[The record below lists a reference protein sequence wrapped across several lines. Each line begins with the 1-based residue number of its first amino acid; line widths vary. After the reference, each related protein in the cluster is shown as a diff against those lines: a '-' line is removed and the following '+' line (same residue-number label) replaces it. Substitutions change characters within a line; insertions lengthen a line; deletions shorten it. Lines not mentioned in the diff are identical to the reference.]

1 MSVLGK
7 DLFDFQRSHTN
18 TKVEFG
24 ASGYWVEMVPEM
36 QPYGTVLTEILNLDV
51 TPFQKLLDRL
61 NTAVHEKNYD
71 DAPRAYMDM
80 QKGFGSLPLY
90 RLYLMDFRYFG
101 DMKIEEFVGEE
112 AREAFAEYVINE
124 EREIPS
130 FMQQQI
136 KDIQLIQE
144 RYAWFLD
151 RVFANAVFEKKKGQR
166 KESLAQLI
174 YSSGYEA
181 FVSGVS
187 LGKDPEVDAPL
198 VRAQYRIRGEREN
211 AEVVEKMYFDR
222 LLDFVYVE
230 LMKGLQKGFVPK
242 RCANC
247 GRWFLQMPGM
257 TYAYCGEPAPGQDG
271 KTCREIGATSSF
283 RSKVQNNDVWKA
295 HQRAYKKY
303 FARTR
308 KGTMSKGVFE
318 VWSRKMET
326 LRDDALKEY
335 DRAKSEEERQRIVD
349 EVTQKL
355 NTLER
360 IEAEDG
366 GSYHP
371 DQAGTY
377 IATYWV
383 VPKDARDSY
392 SVSRKIILTD
402 TEGQAHTEENG
413 GQKQKEDTNSEED
426 SETPVQGILDVEVT
440 VSGEDADAQ
449 AARELEEKIEDGEVM
464 MLSGAENTFRARET
478 VHLEKGETIYYPS
491 YIGNYLTCWFTVNGK
506 IAYCLESH
514 RSSPPRGDYVAQVL
528 DSNKNLQKVLYYGY
542 GGAGDITGSYLSG
555 KSAEEKYVYTHI
567 AASYAYAGEAGFTGC
582 KYEDLVNAGVIAYID
597 HLFAMEE
604 PPKGE
609 ISLSKTSVKAVRN
622 GNVQKTPDIF

>member
-1 MSVLGK
+1 MIGSHLITRPGDGCNLERRNNAVCFFINLRVLK
-7 DLFDFQRSHTN
+7 VILEPLALHLIIRLLVWRYIRFNDEVVALQIKIQDFH
-18 TKVEFG
+18 G
-24 ASGYWVEMVPEM
+24 
-36 QPYGTVLTEILNLDV
+36 ILL
-51 TPFQKLLDRL
+51 PFQVQPIQLYIADGRLKAGVIGHIIKLPDGLQSCGGLRVGHKLLL
-61 NTAVHEKNYD
+61 
-71 DAPRAYMDM
+71 
-80 QKGFGSLPLY
+80 
-90 RLYLMDFRYFG
+90 
-101 DMKIEEFVGEE
+101 
-112 AREAFAEYVINE
+112 
-124 EREIPS
+124 
-130 FMQQQI
+130 QQQI

-198 VRAQYRIRGEREN
+198 VRAQYRIRGEIEN

-326 LRDDALKEY
+326 LRDDALMEY

-355 NTLER
+355 NKL
-360 IEAEDG
+360 
-366 GSYHP
+366 
-371 DQAGTY
+371 
-377 IATYWV
+377 
-383 VPKDARDSY
+383 
-392 SVSRKIILTD
+392 
-402 TEGQAHTEENG
+402 
-413 GQKQKEDTNSEED
+413 
-426 SETPVQGILDVEVT
+426 
-440 VSGEDADAQ
+440 
-449 AARELEEKIEDGEVM
+449 
-464 MLSGAENTFRARET
+464 
-478 VHLEKGETIYYPS
+478 
-491 YIGNYLTCWFTVNGK
+491 
-506 IAYCLESH
+506 
-514 RSSPPRGDYVAQVL
+514 
-528 DSNKNLQKVLYYGY
+528 
-542 GGAGDITGSYLSG
+542 
-555 KSAEEKYVYTHI
+555 
-567 AASYAYAGEAGFTGC
+567 
-582 KYEDLVNAGVIAYID
+582 
-597 HLFAMEE
+597 
-604 PPKGE
+604 
-609 ISLSKTSVKAVRN
+609 
-622 GNVQKTPDIF
+622 